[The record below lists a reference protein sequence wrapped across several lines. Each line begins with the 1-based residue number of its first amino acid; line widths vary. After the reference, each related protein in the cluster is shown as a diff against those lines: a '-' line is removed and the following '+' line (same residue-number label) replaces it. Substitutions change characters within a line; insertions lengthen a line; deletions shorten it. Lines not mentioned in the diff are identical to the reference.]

1 MKPLSFSYRR
11 KNFSLEVQECKNIF
25 SKIRGLMF
33 RRREKANALI
43 LFNLKNPTKISIHSL
58 FVFFPFL
65 AIWLDDKNNFID
77 MKIVKPFLFSVSSKK
92 PFYKL
97 LEIPINKKY
106 SKIINFLDGNA
117 KDL

>member
-1 MKPLSFSYRR
+1 MKPLSFSYHG
-11 KNFSLEVQECKNIF
+11 KNIFLQVQECKSIF

-33 RRREKANALI
+33 RRRENSPAM
-43 LFNLKNPTKISIHSL
+43 LFDLKKPRKFKIHSL

-65 AIWLDDKNNFID
+65 TIWLDDKKNVLDI
-77 MKIVKPFLFSVSSKK
+77 KIVKPFRFSVSSKK

-106 SKIINFLDGNA
+106 SKILQFLVGNA